1 MSVIDTLHHYVSSLN
16 SSKYFA
22 GVCMIILNIGSKYVN
37 LGLSKSV
44 EDSIR
49 NSVGRQLLI
58 FSIAWMGTR
67 DIYTSIVISACFI
80 IMTQHLFNENSS
92 YCILPKRVKDLY
104 KEIDTNKDNKI
115 SKQEVERAI
124 NVLQKANNNNSS

>member
-1 MSVIDTLHHYVSSLN
+1 MSVFDTLHYYISSLN

-22 GVCMIILNIGSKYVN
+22 GICMIILNIGSKYVN

-49 NSVGRQLLI
+49 NSMGRQLLI

-67 DIYTSIVISACFI
+67 DIYTSIVITACFI
-80 IMTQHLFNENSS
+80 IMTQHLFNEKSS

-104 KEIDTNKDNKI
+104 REIDTNKDNKI
-115 SKQEVERAI
+115 SKQEIQRAI
-124 NVLQKANNNNSS
+124 DVLRKANNNNT

>member
-1 MSVIDTLHHYVSSLN
+1 MLIFEKLHYYISFLN

-37 LGLSKSV
+37 LGISKSL

-49 NSVGRQLLI
+49 NSIGRQLLI

-67 DIYTSIVISACFI
+67 DIYTSIIITACFTVL
-80 IMTQHLFNENSS
+80 TQHLFNENSS
-92 YCILPKRVKDLY
+92 YCILPKRIKDLY
-104 KEIDTNKDNKI
+104 REIDTNKDNKI
-115 SKQEVERAI
+115 SKQEIERAI
-124 NVLQKANNNNSS
+124 SVLQKANNNS